1 MPSTAIAESSPKTS
15 ELGTRGA
22 VTEKIIRLITD
33 RLPPEKIADKLDQLI
48 HATRMTK
55 HGEVID
61 TRSVEAGVK
70 LWLAYAVGLPVQRTE
85 SVNVTL
91 DADAALGIEERLA
104 KSPALREQLRRS
116 LEAAEAAAAGQ
127 VVEVS

>member
-1 MPSTAIAESSPKTS
+1 MPPTATAEPPAKPSM

-22 VTEKIIRLITD
+22 VTEKIIRLITE
-33 RLPPEKIADKLDQLI
+33 RLPPEKIAEKLDELI

-70 LWLAYAVGLPVQRTE
+70 LWLAYAIGLPVQRSEAIT
-85 SVNVTL
+85 VAL
-91 DADAALGIEERLA
+91 DADSTVGIEERLA

-116 LEAAEAAAAGQ
+116 LAAADAAAG